1 MIKEFGNMTI
11 TTGDM
16 HDFLGMKIGINKDK
30 TISVDTRQQLRK
42 ATEEFEKFDT
52 IDVNVA
58 TAAT

>member
-1 MIKEFGNMTI
+1 MTI

-58 TAAT
+58 TPAT